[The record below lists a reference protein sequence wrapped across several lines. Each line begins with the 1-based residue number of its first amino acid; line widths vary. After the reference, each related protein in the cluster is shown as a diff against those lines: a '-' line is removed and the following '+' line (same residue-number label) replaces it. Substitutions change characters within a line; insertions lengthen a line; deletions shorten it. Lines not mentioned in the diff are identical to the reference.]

1 MSLTIHP
8 DAPPLRIDETGT
20 VRVGKTRVV
29 LEAVVQAFRDGAT
42 PEQVV
47 QDYDTLELA
56 DVYGV
61 VAYYLRHREEVD
73 AYLAD
78 RDREAAELSGW
89 RTPSA
94 TCRTSGRACWP
105 RARSAPARE
114 AERATEPDPAGIEAW
129 SAW

>member
-78 RDREAAELSGW
+78 RDREAAEL
-89 RTPSA
+89 RQRVEDAQRHMPDI
-94 TCRTSGRACWP
+94 
-105 RARSAPARE
+105 RARLLAARE
-114 AERATEPDPAGIEAW
+114 KRTG
-129 SAW
+129 S